1 MTEGIELSR
10 VAVVTGA
17 ARGIG
22 LSIAAKLARNGWIV
36 AGCDVLEDELKNVA
50 GDIGESF
57 RPYVLDI
64 TSEEAVKDT
73 ASKIESQ
80 LGPVFGLVN
89 NAGIT
94 RDGLLMR
101 MSRSDWDSVM
111 SVNLTGAF
119 LMCRAFS
126 RGMLRQK
133 QGSIVNISSVVAL
146 LGAAGQ
152 ANYASTKAGLLG
164 LTRALAREFAGRNIR
179 VNAIAPG
186 FIETE
191 MTSELPEKVR
201 EDYAQRVPMNRMGQP
216 ENVADAV
223 HFLLEDVSSYI
234 TGVVI
239 PVDGGLTT

>member
-1 MTEGIELSR
+1 MNRI
-10 VAVVTGA
+10 AVVTGA

-22 LSIAAKLARNGWIV
+22 YSISRKLVNSGWSV
-36 AGCDVLEDELKNVA
+36 AGCDVLEDDLMAASDKL
-50 GDIGESF
+50 GDDFS
-57 RPYVLDI
+57 PWVLDV
-64 TSEEAVKDT
+64 TNEDAVKDV
-73 ASKIESQ
+73 SERIEKE

-94 RDGLLMR
+94 RDGLIMR
-101 MSRSDWDSVM
+101 MKKTDWDTVM
-111 SVNLTGAF
+111 NVNLTGAF

-133 QGSIVNISSVVAL
+133 AGSIVNISSVVAL

-152 ANYASTKAGLLG
+152 ANYASTKAGLIG
-164 LTRALAREFAGRNIR
+164 LTRALCREFAVRNIR
-179 VNAIAPG
+179 VNVIAPG

-191 MTSELPEKVR
+191 MTRELSREVR
-201 EDYAQRVPMNRMGQP
+201 EDYANRVPVKRMGQP

-223 HFLLEDVSSYI
+223 HFLLDDVSSYI
-234 TGVVI
+234 TGVVL

>member
-1 MTEGIELSR
+1 MGRL
-10 VAVVTGA
+10 AVVTGA

-22 LSIAAKLARNGWIV
+22 FSIARKLVESGWSV
-36 AGCDVLEDELKNVA
+36 AGCDILEEDLESAAEELGGGFSPWVLNVA
-50 GDIGESF
+50 D
-57 RPYVLDI
+57 
-64 TSEEAVKDT
+64 EEAVNDT
-73 ASKIESQ
+73 ASRIEKE

-94 RDGLLMR
+94 RDGLIMR
-101 MSRSDWDSVM
+101 MSMEDWNSVM

-133 QGSIVNISSVVAL
+133 QGSIVNISSVVAI

-164 LTRALAREFAGRNIR
+164 LTRALAREYAGRNIR
-179 VNAIAPG
+179 VNSIAPG

-191 MTSELPEKVR
+191 MTRELPDNVR
-201 EDYAQRVPMNRMGQP
+201 DDYSSRVPMNRMGRP

>member
-1 MTEGIELSR
+1 MSR
-10 VAVVTGA
+10 LAVVTGA

-22 LSIAAKLARNGWIV
+22 FAISKKLVESGWSV
-36 AGCDVLEDELKNVA
+36 AGCDILQEDLDRVTLELGAGFSPWALDVTDEDSVNETA
-50 GDIGESF
+50 G
-57 RPYVLDI
+57 R
-64 TSEEAVKDT
+64 
-73 ASKIESQ
+73 IEKE

-89 NAGIT
+89 NAGVT

-101 MSRSDWDSVM
+101 MSMEDWNTVL

-133 QGSIVNISSVVAL
+133 QGSIINISSVVAL

-191 MTSELPEKVR
+191 MTRELPEKVR
-201 EDYAQRVPMNRMGQP
+201 EDYASRVPLNRMGQP
-216 ENVADAV
+216 DSVADSV
-223 HFLLEDVSSYI
+223 RFLLEDVSSYI
-234 TGVVI
+234 TGVVL